1 MEKEL
6 AKKVEYNQ
14 EKWNKIIAS
23 YRDSG
28 QSVKEYCNEIG
39 ITPST
44 YYYYLKKSQ
53 LIEQAV
59 PKLVPVN
66 FAEAEAKLSKVSIH
80 YYGATIQI
88 GANDE
93 VSLCAILSALKKV

>member
-6 AKKVEYNQ
+6 AKKVEYKQ

-23 YRDSG
+23 YQGSG
-28 QSVKEYCNEIG
+28 QSMKEYCNEIG

-66 FAEAEAKLSKVSIH
+66 FAEAKLSKVSIH